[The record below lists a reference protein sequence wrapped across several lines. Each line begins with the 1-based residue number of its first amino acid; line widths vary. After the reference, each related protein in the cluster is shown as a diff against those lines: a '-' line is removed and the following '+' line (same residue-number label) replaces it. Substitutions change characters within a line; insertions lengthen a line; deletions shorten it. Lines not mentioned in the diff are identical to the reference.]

1 MCNDFT
7 STDSRYICWS
17 NTITHKHI
25 HTYTDRDKHTS
36 SYLLFYKITPLLC
49 LFFSLHLNHRIDQSI
64 IPLLLTTEAFLV
76 FKQRALK
83 ERKSAATTFS
93 PPHKM
98 IDTPLFPAS
107 SPSSCLAHFSPSSLI
122 CLTTISTT
130 FCQCVSELL
139 FQRQKEMSQEET
151 KRGKHD
157 RKGIACTL

>member
-1 MCNDFT
+1 MTLPQLIQDIYVGVKLSHTQTHPFK
-7 STDSRYICWS
+7 RIC
-17 NTITHKHI
+17 
-25 HTYTDRDKHTS
+25 RDNMKHTPFVLFVVLQNNPLVVS
-36 SYLLFYKITPLLC
+36 FLLFTFESSNRPKYYSPS
-49 LFFSLHLNHRIDQSI
+49 FNYRSI
-64 IPLLLTTEAFLV
+64 
-76 FKQRALK
+76 LK

>member
-1 MCNDFT
+1 MTLPQLIQDIYVGGALSLTN
-7 STDSRYICWS
+7 
-17 NTITHKHI
+17 I
-25 HTYTDRDKHTS
+25 HTNALPETTWNTHHS

-49 LFFSLHLNHRIDQSI
+49 LFFFLHFESSNRPKYYSPSLNYRSI
-64 IPLLLTTEAFLV
+64 
-76 FKQRALK
+76 LK

>member
-25 HTYTDRDKHTS
+25 HTYGQRQTHFFLFVVLQNNPLVVS
-36 SYLLFYKITPLLC
+36 FLLFTFESSNRPKYYSP
-49 LFFSLHLNHRIDQSI
+49 SLNYRSI
-64 IPLLLTTEAFLV
+64 
-76 FKQRALK
+76 LK

-139 FQRQKEMSQEET
+139 YNDKKEQIRK
-151 KRGKHD
+151 KRAGSMIERELHV
-157 RKGIACTL
+157 RRR